1 MNAKLK
7 KLEYNEIK
15 EYSFLDDLLLWNKDK
30 SLAYWIIV
38 ICSWLSISLALYHLY
53 VAVYGTPEGRSFRSV
68 HLSVMMI
75 LAIFFKPLFR
85 SNIKEKILIPGSK
98 DNNLRMFGF
107 ITDMTIIMLI
117 LFVQAWTIWDIE
129 AFNLRYGDKET
140 SDIIVGALFMILLFD
155 STRRAVGWA
164 MVLVAGF
171 FVCARDFTASPVPE
185 PRSSSFGDLGVLF
198 WSLIFS
204 YKFLPAHLLNYI

>member
-75 LAIFFKPLFR
+75 
-85 SNIKEKILIPGSK
+85 
-98 DNNLRMFGF
+98 
-107 ITDMTIIMLI
+107 
-117 LFVQAWTIWDIE
+117 
-129 AFNLRYGDKET
+129 
-140 SDIIVGALFMILLFD
+140 
-155 STRRAVGWA
+155 
-164 MVLVAGF
+164 
-171 FVCARDFTASPVPE
+171 
-185 PRSSSFGDLGVLF
+185 
-198 WSLIFS
+198 
-204 YKFLPAHLLNYI
+204 